1 MKSLFSS
8 IWEREIPIPCSCE
21 RRCCQLGSTFSDVK
35 PLSLSKPICATRLK
49 SVGPDIKA
57 LLIGPFFL
65 FRLGERVG
73 VEKDG
78 AEKEGVEKD
87 GILDEPPPVRFFL
100 AGAMVSMIYQG
111 MSSGAH
117 QL

>member
-1 MKSLFSS
+1 
-8 IWEREIPIPCSCE
+8 
-21 RRCCQLGSTFSDVK
+21 
-35 PLSLSKPICATRLK
+35 LK